1 MTPDLVRERFEVSA
15 ATDACGLKP
24 GARVFALFDGEDD
37 RQDWWCGTV
46 VDSADY
52 YGQGEEL
59 TIVFD
64 DGSEHRLWACDVARV
79 LPASICETTLKVDRP
94 GAKALA

>member
-1 MTPDLVRERFEVSA
+1 MIPNHSVRQLIDAFHQA

-37 RQDWWCGTV
+37 RQDWWGGTV
-46 VDSADY
+46 VDVTNY
-52 YGQGEEL
+52 IGQGEEL

-64 DGSEHRLWACDVARV
+64 DGSDHRLWAYDVARA
-79 LPASICETTLKVDRP
+79 LPASICGGGVS
-94 GAKALA
+94 